1 MNTYL
6 EVDFADKDYAKSKKA
21 KWCQARKRWYVKGQ
35 YIPVDLKQFAIV
47 DLCVPYEMKDEAKTL
62 GAKWDVIRK
71 TWYSNKKR
79 VDGGD
84 LKRFQEG
91 YVSDQDD
98 GDADDE
104 KNV

>member
-21 KWCQARKRWYVKGQ
+21 KWCQIRKKWYVKGQ

-47 DLCVPYEMKDEAKTL
+47 DLCVPYEIKDEAKAL

-79 VDGGD
+79 VDETG
-84 LKRFQEG
+84 LKRFLEG
-91 YVSDQDD
+91 YVE
-98 GDADDE
+98 DE
-104 KNV
+104 D